1 MVSSKSFMEENS
13 QKFEPLAGKMINT
26 SSIAGM
32 VPDAGLP
39 VYSIAK
45 AGIIAM
51 VQIFAK
57 TLAPKITVNSISPG
71 FHATGVYKND
81 IELMKFTMRD
91 GNVKTP
97 LNRIGTVDDVV
108 NLVLFLAS
116 SASDF
121 ITGHNFPIDGGIA
134 EVGVPPYNLK
144 VDI

>member
-1 MVSSKSFMEENS
+1 M
-13 QKFEPLAGKMINT
+13 Q
-26 SSIAGM
+26 
-32 VPDAGLP
+32 
-39 VYSIAK
+39 
-45 AGIIAM
+45 
-51 VQIFAK
+51 
-57 TLAPKITVNSISPG
+57 
-71 FHATGVYKND
+71 
-81 IELMKFTMRD
+81 
-91 GNVKTP
+91 TP